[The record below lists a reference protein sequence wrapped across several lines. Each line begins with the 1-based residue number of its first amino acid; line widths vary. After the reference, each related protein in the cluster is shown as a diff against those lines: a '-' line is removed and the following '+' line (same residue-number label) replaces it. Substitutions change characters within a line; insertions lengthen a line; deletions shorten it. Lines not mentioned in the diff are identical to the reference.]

1 MSTYSIGS
9 LSGYLQSVLYPAFP
23 LAANK
28 QSDIAPSAVP
38 VQPDTT
44 QLSPLGSFLSEL
56 QQIQQSD
63 PAQYQQ
69 LTHQIADNLQRAAQ
83 TAQADGNTTAANE
96 LKQFAT
102 DFNTAAQTGQLPDLS
117 SSTSSSSLDT
127 SLLVNQYQAAYLANG
142 AQSGAQSPLGII
154 LNTLSNA
161 GISRAS
167 NS

>member
-9 LSGYLQSVLYPAFP
+9 LSNYLQSVLYPAFP
-23 LAANK
+23 VSTNK
-28 QSDIAPSAVP
+28 QSDTAPSAVP

-69 LTHQIADNLQRAAQ
+69 VTQNVADNLQSAAQ

-96 LKQFAT
+96 YKQFAT
-102 DFNTAAQTGQLPDLS
+102 EFTTAANSGQLPDLS
-117 SSTSSSSLDT
+117 SASSSSLET

-142 AQSGAQSPLGII
+142 TGQSSLGII
-154 LNTLSNA
+154 LNTLANS
-161 GISRAS
+161 GISA
-167 NS
+167 